1 MSYNATGNSAGRRI
15 ATLLDEGS
23 FVEIG
28 GAVTARSTDF
38 NLQEKETPADGVIT
52 GYGVIDGNLVYV
64 YSQDAAV
71 LNGAIGEMHAKKIAN
86 IYDMAMK
93 MGAPVIGLIDC
104 AGLRLQEAT
113 DALEAF
119 GSVYYKQAM
128 ASGVVPQIAAIFGMC
143 GGGLAVVPG
152 LADFTF
158 MEEKS
163 GKLFVNSPNALAGN
177 EISRCDTS
185 AAKYQSETAG
195 LVDGI
200 GTEADILNEIRSLI
214 CMIPANN
221 EDDLSYEECMD
232 DLNRICPDVENAAAD
247 TAIVLSQIADDQIF
261 TEMKKDYA
269 KEMVTGF
276 IRLNGMTV
284 GAVANRTKVYAEDG
298 TEAASFDC
306 ALTVDGCKKAVD
318 FVNFCDAFSIPVLTL
333 TNVEGFSATL
343 DSEKDMARAV
353 ARMTYAFAEATV
365 PKVNVIIGNAYGS
378 AYIAMNSKSIGADM
392 VYAWE
397 NAKIGMMDANL
408 AARIMYDDADMETQ
422 KEKAA
427 EYAKKVIDGVG
438 EQFKLSQ
445 PENFTN
451 KDYIASSEHLFSVH
465 VYDLEDITETFIYR
479 SGGVEQT
486 KSLIAELFEG
496 DVTDVRGDGKL
507 WQQLQGVTTGNRYV
521 LMKYKQSEAQVA
533 TREQIPLVRLYEMYL
548 IAIECSDN
556 SAVYQPLINQ
566 LLTAR
571 SISLDMDNAG
581 VDQKN
586 QFVSMEYHKEF
597 YGEGQAFYQYKRRN
611 DEMIMWSN
619 TPGSTSV
626 YVLPV
631 PKSEIKYEE

>member
-1 MSYNATGNSAGRRI
+1 MWIQN
-15 ATLLDEGS
+15 
-23 FVEIG
+23 
-28 GAVTARSTDF
+28 
-38 NLQEKETPADGVIT
+38 
-52 GYGVIDGNLVYV
+52 
-64 YSQDAAV
+64 
-71 LNGAIGEMHAKKIAN
+71 
-86 IYDMAMK
+86 
-93 MGAPVIGLIDC
+93 
-104 AGLRLQEAT
+104 
-113 DALEAF
+113 
-119 GSVYYKQAM
+119 
-128 ASGVVPQIAAIFGMC
+128 
-143 GGGLAVVPG
+143 
-152 LADFTF
+152 
-158 MEEKS
+158 
-163 GKLFVNSPNALAGN
+163 
-177 EISRCDTS
+177 
-185 AAKYQSETAG
+185 
-195 LVDGI
+195 
-200 GTEADILNEIRSLI
+200 
-214 CMIPANN
+214 
-221 EDDLSYEECMD
+221 
-232 DLNRICPDVENAAAD
+232 
-247 TAIVLSQIADDQIF
+247 
-261 TEMKKDYA
+261 
-269 KEMVTGF
+269 
-276 IRLNGMTV
+276 
-284 GAVANRTKVYAEDG
+284 
-298 TEAASFDC
+298 
-306 ALTVDGCKKAVD
+306 
-318 FVNFCDAFSIPVLTL
+318 
-333 TNVEGFSATL
+333 
-343 DSEKDMARAV
+343 
-353 ARMTYAFAEATV
+353 
-365 PKVNVIIGNAYGS
+365 
-378 AYIAMNSKSIGADM
+378 
-392 VYAWE
+392 
-397 NAKIGMMDANL
+397 
-408 AARIMYDDADMETQ
+408 

-631 PKSEIKYEE
+631 PKSIPLLTFQVIKKSTR